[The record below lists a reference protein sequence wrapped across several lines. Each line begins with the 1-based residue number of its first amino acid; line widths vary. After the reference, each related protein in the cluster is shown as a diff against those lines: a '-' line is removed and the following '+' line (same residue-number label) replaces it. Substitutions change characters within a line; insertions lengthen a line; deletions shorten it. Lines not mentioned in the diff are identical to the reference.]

1 MDSNLALDLPVGAVI
16 VESMPQQLGVHHSID
31 DWTGVT
37 CTLER
42 RRRQNR
48 LNQRTRRKNK
58 RVFPNPPPILGD
70 YLTHTAAEATDDDS
84 SLVRQTQEDEESD
97 TRVNMVL
104 LKGYLLLPTSEKRT
118 EFQRFM
124 QKAYEDYHHG
134 APKLEHL
141 QLLVRL
147 NVLGAIAHNAVL
159 LQFRFKGLCR
169 PDLVSPLN
177 LQGTDIPAMSLLS
190 QPCPNGLRPTTLQV
204 TVMHHPW
211 IDLIPSPQ
219 FRENVLRAMTA
230 GLLESKELG
239 LDLLNVD
246 NILSD
251 SPSFIIWGESW
262 DLRGWEASLS
272 FWRKWGWLME
282 GCPVLLEATNFWR
295 QKRGEAKISF

>member
-1 MDSNLALDLPVGAVI
+1 MDPNLAFNLPVGAVI

-48 LNQRTRRKNK
+48 LNQRAQP
-58 RVFPNPPPILGD
+58 V
-70 YLTHTAAEATDDDS
+70 DDNS
-84 SLVRQTQEDEESD
+84 FLVRQTQEDEESD
-97 TRVNMVL
+97 ARVNRVL
-104 LKGYLLLPTSEKRT
+104 PEGYLLLPTSERRA
-118 EFQRFM
+118 EFQRFT
-124 QKAYEDYHHG
+124 QNAYEDYHHG

-147 NVLGAIAHNAVL
+147 NVLGAIAHNAAL
-159 LQFRFKGLCR
+159 LQYRAKGLCH
-169 PDLVSPLN
+169 PDLISPLN
-177 LQGTDIPAMSLLS
+177 LQGPDILAMSLLS

-230 GLLESKELG
+230 GLLDSKELG
-239 LDLLNVD
+239 LDILNVD
-246 NILSD
+246 NILSS
-251 SPSFIIWGESW
+251 SPSFIVWGESW
-262 DLRGWEASLS
+262 DLRGWEANLP

-282 GCPVLLEATNFWR
+282 GCPVLLEATNIWR
-295 QKRGEAKISF
+295 RMRGEAKISF